1 MADKKSKDK
10 EEEPT
15 VRFLIPRSWMPY
27 WRLGTL
33 IAFLVCCWY
42 WFHGPKW
49 WAKQFP
55 PEPKTVAADS
65 GSGVSTPL
73 PAESPKPTSPCPPAK
88 ERKEIRVQ
96 VDPVEWSEW
105 IEIPANCWWE
115 VNRPGCW
122 EEYLYIDGT
131 LEKAD
136 DGETKGPG
144 SIPRSTFKI
153 RGTKG
158 EVVIYYEPK

>member
-1 MADKKSKDK
+1 MRDNEDLSNRVSQGKNSK
-10 EEEPT
+10 
-15 VRFLIPRSWMPY
+15 
-27 WRLGTL
+27 
-33 IAFLVCCWY
+33 IAWIGLMFCVTSLYFIFNPVKCSAPN
-42 WFHGPKW
+42 FS
-49 WAKQFP
+49 
-55 PEPKTVAADS
+55 S
-65 GSGVSTPL
+65 GNNFPL
-73 PAESPKPTSPCPPAK
+73 PAESPKPAEESPKPTMPCPPAK

-96 VDPVEWSEW
+96 VDPVEWSGW
-105 IEIPANCWWE
+105 IAIPANSWWE

-131 LEKAD
+131 LEKVD